1 MNVELTAQA
10 ADDYRSARDWYAEH
24 ARPGT
29 AERLVDSLSDSLDQ
43 ICASPSKFPRYSDA
57 ERWLQVPG
65 FPYLIVYEVLNE
77 STILIVAVAHERR
90 RPGYWK
96 S

>member
-57 ERWLQVPG
+57 ERWLQVLG